1 MSDNYN
7 EIALAKA
14 EDVLDEEKNREFTLK
29 ALAECNRWRASEV
42 ELAQGRSNF
51 QIEILKNPFKRDSHA
66 NLTLPDIVIEANQIL
81 KSKNIISFNL
91 SENIKK
97 DMYLYQRIIEF
108 NYPIKFSEN
117 SKFFITPF
125 EENKKNCEKISE
137 KKLVSLYK
145 CK

>member
-1 MSDNYN
+1 MTY
-7 EIALAKA
+7 LK
-14 EDVLDEEKNREFTLK
+14 KNKLIIFFFILGIFQIYYLFDK
-29 ALAECNRWRASEV
+29 
-42 ELAQGRSNF
+42 RSNF
-51 QIEILKNPFKRDSHA
+51 QIEILKNPFKRDLHA

-137 KKLVSLYK
+137 KKLVSLFK
-145 CK
+145 CE

>member
-1 MSDNYN
+1 MTY
-7 EIALAKA
+7 LK
-14 EDVLDEEKNREFTLK
+14 KNKLIIFFFILGIFQIYYLFDK
-29 ALAECNRWRASEV
+29 
-42 ELAQGRSNF
+42 RSNF
-51 QIEILKNPFKRDSHA
+51 QIEILKNPFKRDLHA

>member
-1 MSDNYN
+1 M
-7 EIALAKA
+7 
-14 EDVLDEEKNREFTLK
+14 
-29 ALAECNRWRASEV
+29 
-42 ELAQGRSNF
+42 
-51 QIEILKNPFKRDSHA
+51 
-66 NLTLPDIVIEANQIL
+66 PDIVIEANQIL

>member
-1 MSDNYN
+1 MTY
-7 EIALAKA
+7 L
-14 EDVLDEEKNREFTLK
+14 KNNKLIIFFFILGIFQIYYLFDK
-29 ALAECNRWRASEV
+29 
-42 ELAQGRSNF
+42 RSNF

>member
-1 MSDNYN
+1 MTY
-7 EIALAKA
+7 LK
-14 EDVLDEEKNREFTLK
+14 KNKLIIFFFILGIFQIYYLFDK
-29 ALAECNRWRASEV
+29 
-42 ELAQGRSNF
+42 RSNF
-51 QIEILKNPFKRDSHA
+51 QTEILKNPFKRDSHA

>member
-1 MSDNYN
+1 MTY
-7 EIALAKA
+7 LK
-14 EDVLDEEKNREFTLK
+14 KNKLIIFFFILGIFQIYYLFDK
-29 ALAECNRWRASEV
+29 
-42 ELAQGRSNF
+42 RSNF